1 MQRSTSF
8 CSWTTLRQAAALLVS
23 MLGAA
28 ILFQAN
34 ISGQAGTRVD
44 GAVGHLERCD
54 DFFID
59 SLIHD
64 LFPGLGFLPL
74 IGGLFS
80 NHDIPDPAWVLV
92 RKGDSSLPK
101 FRSVTGV
108 IRETPHVGDYPG
120 GFPID
125 NSIGDEAVVNYEDY
139 PDVHDS
145 HDMNFYVR
153 VDPEYTDVISSFG
166 IDSEGRKAGQ
176 AGYSPDTLEIEWET
190 GIPTYA
196 RTGDGRFFPKWAWPL
211 PGDRI
216 WANGYWV
223 FDCGHEVEE
232 SGSGDEIGLRSE
244 IHPPRAV
251 ASMREKVMTPPGQTQ
266 PITVTSADVYIHG
279 RAGVIIDL
287 LECGGRVL
295 LDNRTCPTRTGQTP
309 RGSDSSD
316 GNVDHDIA
324 LDHLGAPINE
334 RFQFTICTPPLPPGA
349 SADAVVKWHEPVVPD
364 NTIPLDPVLT
374 VQDASG
380 ACAAGGYGPKQVLV
394 DIRLDLTSATP
405 DDAYARRIY
414 VGWAAPPRPLRH
426 LRLTI
431 NSMKMNDDL
440 DHDSLTPGSDD
451 CECAWFW
458 TTVDKA
464 PQEVIRLSD
473 VANDPDHHMN
483 DFGDGDTMTFTNARW
498 DAILRSDQS
507 LTVRTFGFDGGVGE
521 GAVDPKQDCLD
532 DHFGHHDFPEHID
545 LGITELPDFCIASLA
560 LFDKSSQND
569 DPFDV
574 MRRELTGADVD
585 SLIGAWP
592 AVGSTDLTLVPQLR
606 CAVTF
611 HVIAFPNIPLVTQ
624 RVCESAA
631 QVEAA
636 IEASGPFEVTDVV
649 EYHQYEL
656 NVTLESL
663 PVDSDG
669 DGLFDGDETLVH
681 HTNPLD
687 ADSDD
692 DGLNDGEEVNTYHT
706 NPLDADTDDDQLS
719 DGDEVHVYHTNPLDP
734 DTDDDFL
741 MDGIEVAVGTDP
753 LDPDTDNDGLVD
765 GRDPD
770 FVALAVSALPD
781 TAFVGGGTR
790 DAFLSQLDAAEKW
803 VAAGDLRKA
812 LRTLDALRGHLD
824 GCGETAD
831 LNDWIVD
838 CTIQVQ
844 IRIYMNVLITN
855 LGG

>member
-1 MQRSTSF
+1 VGNASAGRRAAGRDAGVHIDVSGQHQRSS
-8 CSWTTLRQAAALLVS
+8 RHP
-23 MLGAA
+23 
-28 ILFQAN
+28 
-34 ISGQAGTRVD
+34 VD
-44 GAVGHLERCD
+44 GAQGHLERCD
-54 DFFID
+54 NFFVD

-74 IGGLFS
+74 IGTLFS

-92 RKGDSSLPK
+92 QRGDPSLPK

-108 IRETPHVGDYPG
+108 IREGSHVGDYPG
-120 GFPID
+120 GFPVD
-125 NSIGDEAVVNYEDY
+125 NSVGDEAVVNYEDY

-153 VDPEYTDVISSFG
+153 VDPEYADIVSSFG

-176 AGYSPDTLEIEWET
+176 AGYSPDTLEIEWEA

-196 RTGDGRFFPKWAWPL
+196 RTGDGVFFPKWAWPL
-211 PGDRI
+211 PGDRV

-232 SGSGDEIGLRSE
+232 SGSDDEIGFRSE

-266 PITVTSADVYIHG
+266 PITVMGADVYIHG
-279 RAGVIIDL
+279 RAGIIIDL

-295 LDNRTCPTRTGQTP
+295 LDNRTCPTRTGETP

-334 RFQFTICTPPLPPGA
+334 RFQFTICTPPLPPGV
-349 SADAVVKWHEPVVPD
+349 SADAVVKWQEAVVPD
-364 NTIPLDPVLT
+364 NTIPLDAVLT

-380 ACAAGGYGPKQVLV
+380 ACAAGGYGPKQVLA
-394 DIRLDLTSATP
+394 DIRLDTTSATS

-414 VGWAAPPRPLRH
+414 VGWAAPPHPLRH

-431 NSMKMNDDL
+431 NSMKMNDDQ

-451 CECAWFW
+451 CECSWFW
-458 TTVDKA
+458 TSVDQA
-464 PQEVIRLSD
+464 PEEVIRLSD

-483 DFGDGDTMTFTNARW
+483 DFGDGDTMTFTNATW
-498 DAILRSDQS
+498 DAILRNDQS
-507 LTVRTFGFDGGVGE
+507 LTMRTWGFDGGVGE

-532 DHFGHHDFPEHID
+532 DHFGHHDFPEHVD

-592 AVGSTDLTLVPQLR
+592 AVGSTNLTLVPQLR
-606 CAVTF
+606 CEVTF
-611 HVIAFPNIPLVTQ
+611 HVKLLPNFSFVDK
-624 RVCESAA
+624 VACDSAA
-631 QVEAA
+631 QAEAA
-636 IEASGPFEVTDVV
+636 YEASGLLEVTNVS

-663 PVDSDG
+663 AVDSDG
-669 DGLFDGDETLVH
+669 DGLFDSDEV
-681 HTNPLD
+681 
-687 ADSDD
+687 S
-692 DGLNDGEEVNTYHT
+692 VYHT
-706 NPLDADTDDDQLS
+706 NPLDADTDDDGLTDGEEVNTYHTDPLDADTDDDLLS
-719 DGDEVHVYHTNPLDP
+719 DGDEVHTYGTDPLDP

-741 MDGIEVAVGTDP
+741 IDGIEVAVGYDP
-753 LDPDTDNDGLVD
+753 LDPDTDNDGLLD
-765 GRDPD
+765 GQDPD
-770 FVALAVSALPD
+770 FVALAIAALPA
-781 TAFVGGGTR
+781 TAFTGDGNRT
-790 DAFLSQLDAAEKW
+790 AILSPLDSVEKW
-803 VAAGDLRKA
+803 VVSGDLRKA
-812 LRTLDALRGHLD
+812 LRTLEDLRNHLD
-824 GCGETAD
+824 GCGQTSGKD
-831 LNDWIVD
+831 DWIVD
-838 CTIQVQ
+838 CQTQVQ
-844 IRIYMNVLITN
+844 IRIYVNVLITN